1 MLPVHNAHMDRLLN
15 PNTGDYE
22 ANGEMT
28 DTLQNAVYIS
38 LITPLGSYCLNPS
51 LGSLLHTLK
60 REKDVSRVGLLAEQY
75 AYEAL
80 EHILDDGRA
89 KQIDITADQPHN
101 GAMILNI
108 IVIDN
113 RGVRSVF
120 KHLVSVI

>member
-1 MLPVHNAHMDRLLN
+1 MHNAHMDRLLN

-22 ANGEMT
+22 PHGEMT

-89 KQIDITADQPHN
+89 KQIDISAEQPHN
-101 GAMILNI
+101 GTLLLNI

-113 RGVRSVF
+113 RGVRSEF
-120 KHLVSVI
+120 KHLVPVI